1 MDIIIVDDEPLA
13 RDRLRRMLRDES
25 DYRVVAQAATAEETL
40 AAMQEWNPDMVLLDI
55 QMPGDTGLQAAAQLA
70 ALDNPPA
77 IIFCT
82 AYQQYALEAFA
93 VNAQNYLLKPVRKE
107 QLLQA
112 LDKAQ
117 RLNRAQRQQ
126 LAAVPGT
133 AAVKTTQPTIASAAS
148 SAPVTGTPT
157 GAATALPSVAAEAR
171 THISART
178 RRGLELISLDK
189 VLFFAADQKY
199 VTVYHEGGEI
209 LIDDTLKDLE
219 REFADR
225 LVRIHRSLLV
235 VLARVEAMEKN
246 RLGQFELRLRG
257 TDQRPVVSRRHAS
270 HLRELLSSL

>member
-40 AAMQEWNPDMVLLDI
+40 AAVQEWNPDMVLLDI

-133 AAVKTTQPTIASAAS
+133 AAS